1 MNIKSLVV
9 KDKVLIFAIS
19 LSIVWH
25 LFWLSTLTV
34 VVVPKD
40 TKPLKFSGVS
50 FLGPILEES
59 MLNVRVAVHERS
71 ALEKRY
77 LSDIENSSVLIE
89 KRADSD
95 VYIETGISAEID
107 PESEEMITSLAI
119 LAIDGNKPDP

>member
-1 MNIKSLVV
+1 MKIKNLTV
-9 KDKVLIFAIS
+9 DKILIFAILFS
-19 LSIVWH
+19 VIWH

-50 FLGPILEES
+50 FLGPILEGS
-59 MLNVRVAVHERS
+59 MLNVRVDVRERS

-77 LSDIENSSVLIE
+77 LSDIENLSVLI
-89 KRADSD
+89 KDMADSD
-95 VYIETGISAEID
+95 AYINPGISVEID

-119 LAIDGNKPDP
+119 LAIDGNKLEL

>member
-1 MNIKSLVV
+1 MNIKSLLV

-19 LSIVWH
+19 FSVVWH

-50 FLGPILEES
+50 FLGPILEGS

-89 KRADSD
+89 ERADSD